1 LAVSRRALFVCRCKQ
16 VSGYYFPRGLE
27 MFALR
32 GMSELFGAL
41 AEREA
46 KLDNWA
52 MSLMYVTRP
61 ALMISQW
68 LKQGNVA
75 WSPLELLKTACLSVK
90 YASSTGALTASD
102 PRDLVF
108 ALLDWHMMPQ
118 TSTYSQTSQSDT
130 KPYSQKSHEP
140 SSYRAVS
147 RSCRFVNSQS
157 SRPSFPPGT

>member
-1 LAVSRRALFVCRCKQ
+1 
-16 VSGYYFPRGLE
+16 

-52 MSLMYVTRP
+52 MSLMCGTRP

-68 LKQGNVA
+68 QKQGNIA
-75 WSPLELLKTACLSVK
+75 SSLLELLKTACLSVK

-108 ALLDWHMMPQ
+108 ALLGLAHDAADLNIQPD
-118 TSTYSQTSQSDT
+118 YS
-130 KPYSQKSHEP
+130 KPYQAVFTNVARAFLIQARPEILSLCQFSKLQTELP
-140 SSYRAVS
+140 S
-147 RSCRFVNSQS
+147 
-157 SRPSFPPGT
+157 